1 MVRTFNRERGGT
13 LGEKALGVTGH
24 VWLEGQT
31 YGNLSILPDIA
42 QMRYSLAPIFRGFGL
57 VSQPKCRTSAVAGR
71 SGGLSS
77 GEAGSLFG
85 RALGR
90 VARL

>member
-42 QMRYSLAPIFRGFGL
+42 EMRYSIALISQGFGS
-57 VSQPKCRTSAVAGR
+57 VTQSKGRTCTAFAGTGWLTSR
-71 SGGLSS
+71 
-77 GEAGSLFG
+77 
-85 RALGR
+85 
-90 VARL
+90 

>member
-1 MVRTFNRERGGT
+1 VRTFNRERGGT

-42 QMRYSLAPIFRGFGL
+42 EMRYSRALNSQGFWL
-57 VSQPKCRTSAVAGR
+57 VSQPEGRTCTSFT
-71 SGGLSS
+71 SG
-77 GEAGSLFG
+77 
-85 RALGR
+85 
-90 VARL
+90 

>member
-42 QMRYSLAPIFRGFGL
+42 EMRYSIAPKSQGFRLVPQAKGRTCSAFARTGRLASG
-57 VSQPKCRTSAVAGR
+57 QAGCFL
-71 SGGLSS
+71 GG
-77 GEAGSLFG
+77 
-85 RALGR
+85 ALGW
-90 VARL
+90 VS

>member
-42 QMRYSLAPIFRGFGL
+42 EMRYSLALISQGFGS
-57 VSQPKCRTSAVAGR
+57 VAQSKGRTGTAFARTGWLAAG
-71 SGGLSS
+71 
-77 GEAGSLFG
+77 
-85 RALGR
+85 
-90 VARL
+90 